1 MSAQTLDI
9 DERTSQ
15 LGRAAAPGA
24 ATSTPMSKFG
34 VFAITFGI
42 AFTILY
48 TVCVSRNWP
57 LFTYHPAV
65 SKIDLFWHPGRSGEG
80 PPMHWYG
87 WLALCYPAAAV
98 VGWVATLVSR
108 EWRHRA
114 TIFCCVLA
122 VLWPTVFVAAVFIAD
137 RVSFDAEFLKS
148 VWLAAIPAL
157 AGAVAVSYFVPSQ
170 WAQRLWPGWL
180 LIMPIGAFV
189 ILGYSLM
196 PLFLR

>member
-1 MSAQTLDI
+1 MSAQTS
-9 DERTSQ
+9 TT
-15 LGRAAAPGA
+15 PTGA
-24 ATSTPMSKFG
+24 SKFG

-65 SKIDLFWHPGRSGEG
+65 NKIDLFWHPGRSGEG

-87 WLALCYPAAAV
+87 WLALCYPVAAV
-98 VGWVATLVSR
+98 VGWIATMISSQQLY
-108 EWRHRA
+108 RA
-114 TIFCCVLA
+114 TVFCCVLA
-122 VLWPTVFVAAVFIAD
+122 AFWPALFWVGGFIAD
-137 RVSFDAEFLKS
+137 RASFDAEFLKS
-148 VWLAAIPAL
+148 VWVSAIPAL
-157 AGAVAVSYFVPSQ
+157 AGAAAVGYFIPSQ

-189 ILGYSLM
+189 LLGYSLT